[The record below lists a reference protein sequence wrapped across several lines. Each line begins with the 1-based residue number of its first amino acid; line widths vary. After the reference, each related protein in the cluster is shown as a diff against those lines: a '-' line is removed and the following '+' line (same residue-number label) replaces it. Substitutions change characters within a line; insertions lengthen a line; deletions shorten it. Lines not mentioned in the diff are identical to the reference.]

1 MKVIGIIVSVLSTI
15 LYSLTYPLQKKVSLN
30 IQPFTLMTISMF
42 FLTIMSLVLSLIFE
56 KSFNF
61 NFSQNKNGIL
71 ILALV
76 GLINVF
82 AFWFLLTGYKYL
94 PLWQEI
100 MITMLSPIFTAIF
113 AYYILGESFSYKMI
127 LGLLIMCTGLY
138 VAVK

>member
-82 AFWFLLTGYKYL
+82 AFWFLLTGYRYL